1 VSKQAIELFFD
12 GRSVLNIT
20 IDMVIGR
27 PMLKHVSPDAQF
39 LSDPQFKLS
48 RTTSNAWTISPVNGV
63 QNQTL
68 VDGSALVSPMN
79 LRNGMRIAVGNAS
92 KGIEKLPLIVKLG

>member
-1 VSKQAIELFFD
+1 
-12 GRSVLNIT
+12 
-20 IDMVIGR
+20 
-27 PMLKHVSPDAQF
+27 
-39 LSDPQFKLS
+39 
-48 RTTSNAWTISPVNGV
+48 VNGV

>member
-1 VSKQAIELFFD
+1 MNL
-12 GRSVLNIT
+12 T
-20 IDMVIGR
+20 IDMAIGR

-48 RTTSNAWTISPVNGV
+48 RTAGNAWTISPVSGV

-68 VDGSALVSPMN
+68 VDGNALTAPMN